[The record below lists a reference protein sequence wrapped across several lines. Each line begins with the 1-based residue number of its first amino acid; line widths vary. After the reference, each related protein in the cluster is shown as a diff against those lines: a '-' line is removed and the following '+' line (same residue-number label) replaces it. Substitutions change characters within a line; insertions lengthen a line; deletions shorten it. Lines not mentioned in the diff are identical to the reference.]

1 MNKLIFYKVTHF
13 QQYTNDYITIICI
26 KVNIKNAQK
35 NGAMNKG
42 FQANRQLFGIESLD
56 KKRHLLEAS
65 TFEKVWISIFYIR

>member
-1 MNKLIFYKVTHF
+1 MDKLIFYKVTHF

-26 KVNIKNAQK
+26 KVNKKNAQK

-42 FQANRQLFGIESLD
+42 FQANWQLLGVKPLD

-65 TFEKVWISIFYIR
+65 TF